1 MKVKSILSTVLIAV
15 IVGFLSVLIYHNLYN
30 TNQNVD
36 STNLNTIG
44 VGQLVNNTTIQ
55 ENVDFTFA
63 AEKAVHA
70 VVHIKTTYQSEQDD
84 SRYQFFFGRSPAMP
98 YIGSGSGVIISTDG
112 YIVTNNHVIEQSNN
126 IEVVLNDK
134 RSFRA
139 IVIGIDPAT
148 DLALLKIDTEK
159 LVSIPFGNSD
169 ILKVGEWVLAV
180 GNPFNLTS
188 TVTAGIV
195 SAKARNINLARRT
208 TYSIESFIQTDAA
221 VNPGNS
227 GGALVNIN
235 GELVGINTAIAT
247 KTGSYS
253 GYSFAIPVSIV
264 QKIVADL
271 KEYGIVQRALIGI
284 NISDIDADAAKELGL
299 DKIEGV
305 YVSGTLE
312 GGAAE
317 KSGIQKGDVIL
328 RINNTLV
335 NKTSELQEQVSMFRP
350 GDKVMVTL
358 KRENIIKKIEVT
370 LQNLRGNTKTVGAD
384 IQSVL
389 GAQFEKLS
397 QKEMERFGIRGGMKV
412 TQLNQGKLK
421 KAGVRK
427 GYIIISI
434 NRQAVSNIE
443 DVENAIKNANG
454 GVYLKGIYSNG
465 IVEYYAFGME
475 K

>member
-1 MKVKSILSTVLIAV
+1 MKGKSILSTVLIAV
-15 IVGFLSVLIYHNLYN
+15 VVGFLSVLIYHNLYN
-30 TNQNVD
+30 AHEGIK

-44 VGQLVNNTTIQ
+44 VGQLVNNTTTK
-55 ENVDFTFA
+55 ENMDFTFA

-70 VVHIKTTYQSEQDD
+70 VVHIKTTFVSEQENPL
-84 SRYQFFFGRSPAMP
+84 YQFFYGQSPAIP
-98 YIGSGSGVIISTDG
+98 SVGSGSGVIISTDG
-112 YIVTNNHVIEQSNN
+112 YIVTNNHVVEQSNN

-134 RSFRA
+134 RSFKA
-139 IVIGIDPAT
+139 KVIGIDPAT
-148 DLALLKIDTEK
+148 DLALLKIDAEK
-159 LVSIPFGNSD
+159 LVRIPFGNSD

-188 TVTAGIV
+188 TVTAGII
-195 SAKARNINLARRT
+195 SAKARNINLSRRS

-227 GGALVNIN
+227 GGALVNTN

-247 KTGSYS
+247 KTGSYT

-271 KEYGIVQRALIGI
+271 KEYGIVQRAIIGI
-284 NISDIDADAAKELGL
+284 NIVDINAEAAKELGL

-305 YVSGTLE
+305 YVQRAIE

-317 KSGIQKGDVIL
+317 KSGIKAGDVIL
-328 RINNTLV
+328 KINNVVV

-358 KRENIIKKIEVT
+358 KRDNKIKKIEVT
-370 LQNLRGNTKTVGAD
+370 LQNLRGNTKVVGAD

-389 GAQFEKLS
+389 GAQFEKIS
-397 QKEMERFGIRGGMKV
+397 QKEKERYGIHGGVKV
-412 TQLNQGKLK
+412 TDLHQGKLS

-434 NRQAVSNIE
+434 NRQSVSNIE

-454 GVYLKGIYSNG
+454 GVYLKGLYPNG

>member
-1 MKVKSILSTVLIAV
+1 MKVKNIVSTVLIAV
-15 IVGFLSVLIYHNLYN
+15 IVGFLSVFIYHYFYGAKE
-30 TNQNVD
+30 D
-36 STNLNTIG
+36 IG
-44 VGQLVNNTTIQ
+44 DANFYEQTFGHLVNNGPTK

-63 AEKAVHA
+63 AEKAVHG
-70 VVHIKTTYQSEQDD
+70 VVHIKTTYVREQND

-98 YIGSGSGVIISTDG
+98 YIGSGSGVIISTEG
-112 YIVTNNHVIEQSNN
+112 YIVTNNHVVEQSNN

-134 RSFRA
+134 RSFKA
-139 IVIGIDPAT
+139 KVIGIDPAT
-148 DLALLKIDTEK
+148 DLALLKINAEK

-169 ILKVGEWVLAV
+169 VLKVGEWVLAV

-195 SAKARNINLARRT
+195 SAKARNINLSRRS

-227 GGALVNIN
+227 GGALVNTK

-284 NISDIDADAAKELGL
+284 NIGDIDAKTAKELGL

-317 KSGIQKGDVIL
+317 KSGIKRGDVIL
-328 RINNTLV
+328 KINNTFV

-350 GDKVMVTL
+350 GDKVIVTL
-358 KRENIIKKIEVT
+358 KRENKIRKIEVT
-370 LQNLRGNTKTVGAD
+370 LQNLRGNTRTVGAD
-384 IQSVL
+384 VQSLL
-389 GAQFEKLS
+389 GARFE
-397 QKEMERFGIRGGMKV
+397 E
-412 TQLNQGKLK
+412 LNQDEKNRFQIKGGVKVKDLIPGKLM

-427 GYIIISI
+427 GYIITSI
-434 NRQAVSNIE
+434 NRQLISGIE
-443 DVENAIKNANG
+443 DIEDALKNANG
-454 GVYLKGIYSNG
+454 GVYLKGLYPNG
-465 IVEYYAFGME
+465 IVEYYAFGLDE
-475 K
+475 